1 MTSIP
6 TPLQA
11 SVIVPCHNSARH
23 LPDLLEA
30 LEKQSFRH
38 PWELIIVN
46 DASSDQTAQVVRD
59 HSNRFAHL
67 NWIENP
73 TNQGVSA
80 SRNTAATQAQSE
92 NLIFI
97 DSDDIPN
104 HTYLAAMLEALE
116 TNVFVC
122 ASIDYAR
129 LNPDWIVT
137 AFARELDGGLH
148 HPVAPYA
155 NGGMI
160 GIKKT
165 VFAGL
170 NGFDTTLPAFEDI
183 DLCWRVFKL
192 GHRLQPVNNA
202 VLEYRVNPDLRAL
215 YRKGHRDSLPN
226 ARVLRK
232 NFPGYVPPWMC
243 LPGLVARAV
252 MITLSTLTLFNRGRF
267 ARWLLACAYW
277 RGDLEGCLHE
287 RYLYLLPHGH
297 SPRETNSSLTS
308 SPTSSPQI

>member
-1 MTSIP
+1 MTQPTTIP
-6 TPLQA
+6 TSFQA

-30 LEKQSFRH
+30 LSNQSFQGT
-38 PWELIIVN
+38 WELIIIN

-59 HSNRFAHL
+59 HAKRFAHL
-67 NWIENP
+67 KRIDNP

-80 SRNTAATQAQSE
+80 SRNTGAAQAHSE

-104 HTYLAAMLEALE
+104 RTYLTAMLRALE

-122 ASIDYAR
+122 ASVDYTA
-129 LNPDWIVT
+129 LNPDWIVS
-137 AFARELDGGLH
+137 AFSREIDGGLH

-165 VFAGL
+165 VFTDL

-183 DLCWRVFKL
+183 DLCWRVFQL
-192 GHRLQPVNNA
+192 GHRLQRVNDA
-202 VLEYRVNPDLRAL
+202 VLEYRVNPNLRAL

-226 ARVLRK
+226 ARVLHK
-232 NFPGYVPPWMC
+232 NFPSYVPPWMC
-243 LPGLVARAV
+243 LLGLGARAV
-252 MITLSTLTLFNRGRF
+252 LLTLSAFTLINRGRL
-267 ARWLLACAYW
+267 ARWVLACAYW
-277 RGDLEGCLHE
+277 RGDLEGCIRE
-287 RYLYLLPHGH
+287 RYLYLLPHGR
-297 SPRETNSSLTS
+297 SPRET
-308 SPTSSPQI
+308 I